1 MSLRRSFAVVAFA
14 FGLLALTACKPPSNE
29 PKGYDDV
36 TETNFIEGCTGI
48 VTTGTTGTDGG
59 AEGPSTSIVTTDG
72 ASSSVCKCEYDW
84 FVANVPFD
92 QKTADSAGQGPDKV
106 DFQELNQQLQDDP
119 TSMPQD
125 IQDSLNSACNKGELV
140 TPNTAQTGTS
150 VAPSGTAVE
159 TTTST
164 TAP

>member
-1 MSLRRSFAVVAFA
+1 MSLRRSSAVVAFA

-36 TETNFIEGCTGI
+36 TEANFIEGCTGI
-48 VTTGTTGTDGG
+48 VTTGTTGSDGSG
-59 AEGPSTSIVTTDG
+59 SPSTSVVTTNG
-72 ASSSVCKCEYDW
+72 ASSGVCKCEYDW

-106 DFQELNQQLQDDP
+106 DFQQLNQQLQDDP

-125 IQDSLNSACNKGELV
+125 IQDSLNSACSNGELV
-140 TPNTAQTGTS
+140 TPNTSPTGTS
-150 VAPSGTAVE
+150 IATSGTAIE

-164 TAP
+164 AAP

>member
-1 MSLRRSFAVVAFA
+1 MSLRRSFAAVAFA
-14 FGLLALTACKPPSNE
+14 LGLLALTACKPPSNE
-29 PKGYDDV
+29 PKSYNDV
-36 TETNFIEGCTGI
+36 TEANFIEGCTGI
-48 VTTGTTGTDGG
+48 VTTGTTGSDGSG
-59 AEGPSTSIVTTDG
+59 GPSTSVVTTNG

-106 DFQELNQQLQDDP
+106 DFQQLNQQLQDDP

-125 IQDSLNSACNKGELV
+125 IQDSLNSACSKGELV
-140 TPNTAQTGTS
+140 TPNTSQSGTS
-150 VAPSGTAVE
+150 IAPSGTAIE